1 MQARPPS
8 KYDLKDLYQEI
19 AFYDRKIA
27 CCRNFE
33 KFDSEE
39 ERSLAVEKLARKRTT
54 LVESAAEMTS
64 GVQCDPG
71 QLPASLKS
79 ADSPAINKNAS
90 SARRAVVGATR
101 KGKYEKDIRR

>member
-8 KYDLKDLYQEI
+8 KYHLKDLYQEI

-39 ERSLAVEKLARKRTT
+39 ERSLAVGKLARKRTT

-64 GVQCDPG
+64 AGVQCDPG

-90 SARRAVVGATR
+90 SA
-101 KGKYEKDIRR
+101 

>member
-8 KYDLKDLYQEI
+8 KYHLKDLHQEI

-27 CCRNFE
+27 YCRNFE

-39 ERSLAVEKLARKRTT
+39 ERSLAVGKLARKRTT

-64 GVQCDPG
+64 AGVQCDPG

-90 SARRAVVGATR
+90 SA
-101 KGKYEKDIRR
+101 

>member
-8 KYDLKDLYQEI
+8 KYHLKDLYQEI

-27 CCRNFE
+27 YCRNFE

-64 GVQCDPG
+64 AGVECDPG
-71 QLPASLKS
+71 QLPASLKNS
-79 ADSPAINKNAS
+79 ATPALNKVAS
-90 SARRAVVGATR
+90 SAG
-101 KGKYEKDIRR
+101 

>member
-8 KYDLKDLYQEI
+8 KYHLKDLYQEI

-27 CCRNFE
+27 YCRNFE

-39 ERSLAVEKLARKRTT
+39 ERSLAVGKLARKRTT

-64 GVQCDPG
+64 AGVHCDPG
-71 QLPASLKS
+71 QLPASLKN
-79 ADSPAINKNAS
+79 ADSPAINKVAS
-90 SARRAVVGATR
+90 SA
-101 KGKYEKDIRR
+101 